1 MAEFFAD
8 RAKALLEIELDTPCV
23 ATVQALVLLSCHEGA
38 SNRDARGWLYSGKW
52 HRYRIWAL
60 FSDQSIGMSMRLA
73 FDLGLHL
80 DMTTYV
86 NNGEVS
92 AHEADVRRTAFWGSY
107 VADQ

>member
-1 MAEFFAD
+1 
-8 RAKALLEIELDTPCV
+8 
-23 ATVQALVLLSCHEGA
+23 
-38 SNRDARGWLYSGKW
+38 
-52 HRYRIWAL
+52 
-60 FSDQSIGMSMRLA
+60 MSMRLA